1 PHPLGGRRIGR
12 SAARGVGGRLRR
24 VGVDAAHRDRAAA
37 HAAMASAGRGD
48 RAVAQRDRGQP
59 LARRQNDGLSFVGYR
74 TYGGVRSGARFTLC
88 PVSPFGSQEHP
99 MKTSLNAGTARS
111 RAPGYW
117 RVTWLLIVTA
127 MALVATILWLAPV
140 RSVADSLDT
149 LPP

>member
-1 PHPLGGRRIGR
+1 
-12 SAARGVGGRLRR
+12 
-24 VGVDAAHRDRAAA
+24 
-37 HAAMASAGRGD
+37 
-48 RAVAQRDRGQP
+48 
-59 LARRQNDGLSFVGYR
+59 
-74 TYGGVRSGARFTLC
+74 
-88 PVSPFGSQEHP
+88 

-149 LPP
+149 LPPTGAVGVDSKPTDSGPSELPLHAGTKLDALTAEPDPSPAAVAAYER